1 MKDSLSLSVHL
12 KIRELDTELRE
23 LAARPQAQNNPNRA
37 NLERLFN
44 ATSAQTSQENESNVD
59 NPSEYRSEVVRS
71 ELEELGQM
79 SRVSSVLTTAGSRI
93 EQTLRNL
100 IGTRSNSSS
109 NNSQQVV
116 TRPPTETPQQQQ
128 HEPPLID
135 PNDEPPVTMRPVSI
149 EEITREQI
157 VDEISVLVHRQLVS
171 STLRSDFRST
181 LERRVMDRMR
191 QIGNHINNRLIIMR
205 RVVLDSK

>member
-1 MKDSLSLSVHL
+1 MEDSLSVHL

-23 LAARPQAQNNPNRA
+23 LAARPQAQNNPSRA

-44 ATSAQTSQENESNVD
+44 ASSAQTSQENESNVD
-59 NPSEYRSEVVRS
+59 NPSEYRSEAVRS
-71 ELEELGQM
+71 ELEQLGQM

-93 EQTLRNL
+93 EQTLQNL

-109 NNSQQVV
+109 SSNNRQQVV

-205 RVVLDSK
+205 EESF